1 MRVIDDGQGIEAD
14 DVARAFLRHATS
26 KIADKGDLFKV
37 TTMGFRGEA
46 LPSIASVADVLL
58 TTATGGAAGS
68 QIHIKGGEILAHGQA
83 SARPGTDILV
93 DVYKRQGP
101 PGRHRMARPGDQGT
115 PRRKPPPPLAGANT
129 PVRPPAKRPGGD
141 APGLQRPTVTFRT
154 PVRLFACLLQR
165 T

>member
-1 MRVIDDGQGIEAD
+1 MGKIHELDSVLADQIAAGEVIERPASIVKELAENSLDANSHRIDIIVEEAGLKSVQVIDDGQGIEAD

-68 QIHIKGGEILAHGQA
+68 QIHIKGAR
-83 SARPGTDILV
+83 SSPTARPVAD
-93 DVYKRQGP
+93 RGP
-101 PGRHRMARPGDQGT
+101 TSWLATSFTT
-115 PRRKPPPPLAGANT
+115 PR
-129 PVRPPAKRPGGD
+129 PASS
-141 APGLQRPTVTFRT
+141 T
-154 PVRLFACLLQR
+154 
-165 T
+165 

>member
-1 MRVIDDGQGIEAD
+1 MSKIHELDSVLADQIAAGEVIERPASIVKELAENSLDANSHRIDIIVEEVGLKSVRVIDDGQGIEAD

-68 QIHIKGGEILAHGQA
+68 QIHIKGGEILAH
-83 SARPGTDILV
+83 
-93 DVYKRQGP
+93 
-101 PGRHRMARPGDQGT
+101 
-115 PRRKPPPPLAGANT
+115 
-129 PVRPPAKRPGGD
+129 
-141 APGLQRPTVTFRT
+141 
-154 PVRLFACLLQR
+154 
-165 T
+165 